1 MIGFRIALKNESFEV
16 TAEATH
22 VIFSMV
28 KTENREEINLDICGS
43 NYFMEEYLNW
53 GSWKLEKG
61 DEIRISVVDVKNITE
76 PKIKEIETTSED
88 QLKEELATYLSL
100 KQELENA
107 MLL

>member
-1 MIGFRIALKNESFEV
+1 MIGFEIALKNESFEV

-28 KTENREEINLDICGS
+28 KTENREEIYLSICGS
-43 NYFMEEYLNW
+43 NHSFEEYLNW

-61 DEIRISVVDVKNITE
+61 DELRISVVEVKTIAE
-76 PKIKEIETTSED
+76 PMKKEIETASDEK
-88 QLKEELATYLSL
+88 LKEEMAIYLSL

-107 MLL
+107 KLL